1 MQINY
6 TTILKGL
13 PPKNCEKYRILANA
27 LTAKIAW
34 QEGTPFRQ
42 AAVPPAEQG
51 GDEVPEKQ
59 VKSKQRVADH
69 GEVFT
74 NEREVKAM
82 CDLVKQET
90 ERIDSRFL
98 EPACGEGAFLTE
110 ILRRKLAVVKSKY
123 GKSPFDY
130 ERYAVLAITS
140 IYGVDILED
149 NTEICRQKLFEIW
162 NKEYTANAKAQA
174 NDQCRETVKF
184 ILRKNILCGDALTMQ
199 QADGSPIIFA
209 EWNLVTG
216 NQIKRRDYAL
226 DELLSGHEEQMNI
239 FQIGWEYD
247 EEVQAFI
254 PAPVREYPLT
264 DYRRLAQY
272 E

>member
-1 MQINY
+1 M
-6 TTILKGL
+6 
-13 PPKNCEKYRILANA
+13 
-27 LTAKIAW
+27 
-34 QEGTPFRQ
+34 
-42 AAVPPAEQG
+42 
-51 GDEVPEKQ
+51 PEKQ
-59 VKSKQRVADH
+59 VKSKQRVTDH

-90 ERIDSRFL
+90 KRIDSRFL

-162 NKEYTANAKAQA
+162 NMEYTANAKSQA

-184 ILRKNILCGDALTMQ
+184 ILHKYILCGDALTMQ
-199 QADGSPIIFA
+199 QADGKPIIFA

>member
-1 MQINY
+1 
-6 TTILKGL
+6 
-13 PPKNCEKYRILANA
+13 
-27 LTAKIAW
+27 
-34 QEGTPFRQ
+34 
-42 AAVPPAEQG
+42 
-51 GDEVPEKQ
+51 
-59 VKSKQRVADH
+59 
-69 GEVFT
+69 
-74 NEREVKAM
+74 
-82 CDLVKQET
+82 
-90 ERIDSRFL
+90 
-98 EPACGEGAFLTE
+98 
-110 ILRRKLAVVKSKY
+110 
-123 GKSPFDY
+123 
-130 ERYAVLAITS
+130 AVLAITS

-162 NKEYTANAKAQA
+162 DKEYTANAKAQA

-199 QADGSPIIFA
+199 QADGNPIIFA

-216 NQIKRRDYAL
+216 NQITRRDYAL

-254 PAPVREYPLT
+254 PAPVQEYPLT

>member
-1 MQINY
+1 MS
-6 TTILKGL
+6 
-13 PPKNCEKYRILANA
+13 
-27 LTAKIAW
+27 
-34 QEGTPFRQ
+34 
-42 AAVPPAEQG
+42 
-51 GDEVPEKQ
+51 EKQ

-184 ILRKNILCGDALTMQ
+184 ILRKNILCGNALTMQ
-199 QADGSPIIFA
+199 QAEGSPIIFA

-226 DELLSGHEEQMNI
+226 DDLLSGHEEQMNI

>member
-1 MQINY
+1 MS
-6 TTILKGL
+6 
-13 PPKNCEKYRILANA
+13 
-27 LTAKIAW
+27 
-34 QEGTPFRQ
+34 
-42 AAVPPAEQG
+42 
-51 GDEVPEKQ
+51 EKQ

-74 NEREVKAM
+74 AEREVKAM
-82 CDLVKQET
+82 CDLVKPET

-110 ILRRKLAVVKSKY
+110 ILRRKLAVVKRQY
-123 GKSPFDY
+123 GKSPAGY
-130 ERYAVLAITS
+130 EKYSVIAITS
-140 IYGVDILED
+140 LYGVDILED
-149 NTEICRQKLFEIW
+149 NAEICRQKLFKIW
-162 NKEYTANAKAQA
+162 DAEYTANTKGQA
-174 NDQCRETVKF
+174 NNQCRETVKF

-199 QADGSPIIFA
+199 QADGNPIIFD

-254 PAPVREYPLT
+254 PAPVREYPPT
-264 DYRRLAQY
+264 DYRRLADNA
-272 E
+272 

>member
-1 MQINY
+1 
-6 TTILKGL
+6 
-13 PPKNCEKYRILANA
+13 
-27 LTAKIAW
+27 
-34 QEGTPFRQ
+34 
-42 AAVPPAEQG
+42 
-51 GDEVPEKQ
+51 
-59 VKSKQRVADH
+59 VAD
-69 GEVFT
+69 G
-74 NEREVKAM
+74 KAAARLDPM
-82 CDLVKQET
+82 
-90 ERIDSRFL
+90 
-98 EPACGEGAFLTE
+98 AEGMTE
-110 ILRRKLAVVKSKY
+110 I
-123 GKSPFDY
+123 
-130 ERYAVLAITS
+130 
-140 IYGVDILED
+140 
-149 NTEICRQKLFEIW
+149 QKLPL
-162 NKEYTANAKAQA
+162 A
-174 NDQCRETVKF
+174 TVKF

>member
-1 MQINY
+1 M
-6 TTILKGL
+6 
-13 PPKNCEKYRILANA
+13 
-27 LTAKIAW
+27 
-34 QEGTPFRQ
+34 
-42 AAVPPAEQG
+42 VS
-51 GDEVPEKQ
+51 DKQ
-59 VKSKQRVADH
+59 VKSKKRVAEH

-82 CDLVKQET
+82 CELVKQET

-130 ERYAVLAITS
+130 ERYAVLAVTS

-149 NTEICRQKLFEIW
+149 NTEICRQKLFDIW
-162 NKEYTANAKAQA
+162 DAEYTANAKKQA

-216 NQIKRRDYAL
+216 SQVKRRDYAL
-226 DELLSGHEEQMNI
+226 AALLQSPKEQADPM
-239 FQIGWEYD
+239 QVRWEYD
-247 EEVQAFI
+247 KEAQAFI

-272 E
+272 G